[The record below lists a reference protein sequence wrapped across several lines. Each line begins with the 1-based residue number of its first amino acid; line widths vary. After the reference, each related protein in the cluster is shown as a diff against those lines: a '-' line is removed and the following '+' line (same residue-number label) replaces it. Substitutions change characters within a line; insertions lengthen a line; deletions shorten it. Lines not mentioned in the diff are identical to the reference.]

1 MKLKIALLMLI
12 LPLFVQTLAA
22 DSFPVGA
29 SATFGGGIYGT
40 WDFAFT
46 SGPADLYLQQITID
60 LSPTNVRFDTA
71 PGGFGSLTYLDVGG
85 YEGTDATTGL
95 YQILPGTG
103 AVLDGGSL
111 LTFDF
116 NDFTAGDTFHFTAD
130 VDNPNPTL
138 TPLQDCSGLRP
149 LAKAACLAQNAA
161 ITAANDARLA
171 AAQLVTAQ
179 EFGGATVTYTFGG
192 PGFYTSEFTG
202 AFSPDGGLHI
212 FGSSSGVLDS
222 VQATPEPATCVSL
235 AAGLLLLG
243 LRLLRR
249 ASRCD

>member
-1 MKLKIALLMLI
+1 MNLKIAFLMLI
-12 LPLFVQTLAA
+12 PPLFVQALAA
-22 DSFPVGA
+22 DSLPVEA

-40 WDFAFT
+40 WNFAFT
-46 SGPADLYLQQITID
+46 SGPTDLDLEQITID
-60 LSPTNVRFDTA
+60 LSPTDVRFDTA
-71 PGGFGSLTYLDVGG
+71 SGGFGSLAYLDVGD
-85 YEGTDATTGL
+85 YQGTNVTTGL

-103 AVLDGGSL
+103 ATLDGGSL

-130 VDNPNPTL
+130 VDNPDPTL
-138 TPLQDCSGLRP
+138 TPLKNCSGLGSI
-149 LAKAACLAQNAA
+149 AKAVCLAQNAA
-161 ITAANDARLA
+161 ITAKDDASLA
-171 AAQLVTAQ
+171 AAELVTAQ
-179 EFGGATVTYTFGG
+179 QFSGATVTYTFGG

-202 AFSPDGGLHI
+202 AFSPDGGLQI
-212 FGSSSGVLDS
+212 FGSTSSVLDS
-222 VQATPEPATCVSL
+222 VQAVPEPASCVSL